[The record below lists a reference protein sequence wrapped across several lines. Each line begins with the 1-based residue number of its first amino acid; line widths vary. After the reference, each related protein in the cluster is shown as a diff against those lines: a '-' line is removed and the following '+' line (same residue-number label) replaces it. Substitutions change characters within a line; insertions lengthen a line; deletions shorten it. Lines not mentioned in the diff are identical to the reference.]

1 MYQCAV
7 SSQAKMGRLTG
18 LDTGEAHLP
27 VKDLPLITPLEKWQ
41 VNSKLIKLQLAKLTI
56 SRDSYGYFKAS
67 SDQIVDKKN

>member
-56 SRDSYGYFKAS
+56 SRDSYGYVEHPVIKL
-67 SDQIVDKKN
+67 

>member
-7 SSQAKMGRLTG
+7 SSERAKMGRLTG

-27 VKDLPLITPLEKWQ
+27 VKDLPLITPLETWQ

-56 SRDSYGYFKAS
+56 SRDSYGYLEHPVVKL
-67 SDQIVDKKN
+67 